1 MDYEKRVNNLWN
13 RRIQPYE
20 SYQGA
25 DKMGDSFK
33 DKNHERKGVP
43 EENEDVH
50 PYHDELVAKGRMDL
64 TYGVRTNWGAGHRTD
79 C

>member
-33 DKNHERKGVP
+33 DKNHERKGR
-43 EENEDVH
+43 
-50 PYHDELVAKGRMDL
+50 AGRE
-64 TYGVRTNWGAGHRTD
+64 RRRPPIP
-79 C
+79 

>member
-20 SYQGA
+20 SYKGA

-33 DKNHERKGVP
+33 GKNHGRKGVP
-43 EENEDVH
+43 EENEDGH
-50 PYHDELVAKGRMDL
+50 PYHDEL
-64 TYGVRTNWGAGHRTD
+64 
-79 C
+79 